1 MNVGVKMINQ
11 LSKSVRKNFLEKIAK
26 KTNTYGLTGKHNRKS
41 LEKMKSQKTT
51 RFSELRKSVTAK
63 KAEIDKLTAEY
74 EADKEELQAAKKDIM
89 DCHDLMRNM
98 DFADASEVKVGKD
111 ANDVSYACD
120 GKWMHFDHETGDKHL
135 YSKWKKEQN
144 PHVEE
149 PAEADDLDLEMDVA
163 DIDDPDGIDVTV

>member
-1 MNVGVKMINQ
+1 MSNKLSIAERKLL
-11 LSKSVRKNFLEKIAK
+11 LSKLAK
-26 KTNTYGLTGKHNRKS
+26 KSATYGLTGKHNRKS
-41 LEKMKSQKTT
+41 LEKMKSQKTS

-63 KAEIDKLTAEY
+63 KAEIDRLTAEY
-74 EADKEELQAAKKDIM
+74 EADKQELQDAKKDIM

-111 ANDVSYACD
+111 SNDVSYACD
-120 GKWMHFDHETGDKHL
+120 GKWMHYDHETGDKHL

-149 PAEADDLDLEMDVA
+149 EILNDEDMEMDVA
-163 DIDDPDGIDVTV
+163 DIDDPDGVDITV

>member
-1 MNVGVKMINQ
+1 MSNK
-11 LSKSVRKNFLEKIAK
+11 LSIAERKAVFSKLAK
-26 KTNTYGLTGKHNRKS
+26 KSATYGLTGKHNKKS

-111 ANDVSYACD
+111 SSDVSYACD
-120 GKWMHFDHETGDKHL
+120 GKWVHYDMETGDKDL
-135 YSKWKKEQN
+135 YSKWKKSKN
-144 PHVEE
+144 PTVEIIE
-149 PAEADDLDLEMDVA
+149 ESDDVPEEIN
-163 DIDDPDGIDVTV
+163 DIDDPDGVDITV